1 MNNYLNEEKEIV
13 WLPKSIANQIKDLND
28 KKMEEEI
35 ILKYIDESRSD
46 IKNSLE
52 SLDDDL
58 LQYRALMVKT
68 RNAFKEAKEEQLQAN
83 YELWENFDKEMPS
96 LQEKIDKVKKAI
108 EPVSN
113 QIKELNEA
121 LGDIR
126 SYELKDL
133 LEVIKGISQYLGY
146 DNNAGKIL
154 KFLVKNYK

>member
-1 MNNYLNEEKEIV
+1 MNNYLSEEKEIV
-13 WLPKSIANQIKDLND
+13 WLPKSIASQIKDLND

-46 IKNSLE
+46 IKHFLE
-52 SLDDDL
+52 NLDDDL

-121 LGDIR
+121 LGNIR
-126 SYELKDL
+126 SYELKEL